1 MRRVELSVM
10 LLGSKFPLAHLT
22 GFVEQTGTSVTS
34 APPLQTQTGTSQM
47 GMTDLSNASQQGTP
61 K

>member
-1 MRRVELSVM
+1 M